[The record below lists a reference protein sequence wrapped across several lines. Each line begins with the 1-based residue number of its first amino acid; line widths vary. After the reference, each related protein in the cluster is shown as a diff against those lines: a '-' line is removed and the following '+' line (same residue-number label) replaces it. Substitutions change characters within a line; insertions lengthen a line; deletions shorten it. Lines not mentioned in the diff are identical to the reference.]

1 MGPLKQWLFFLAML
15 ILGAARLDAAAEG
28 ANPAA
33 QAQPGPV
40 LSPLAPQAVAPPLSP
55 SAAAPTP
62 LSPPSGPPVGLTQ
75 TPLSL
80 APPEG
85 LALSDTAGDRLAP
98 EEVSDPLATETL
110 ALDLAPLPS
119 STLLKLVRA
128 LGKAADRVWFDPD
141 QQTALAKPSPEA
153 QSVSAVDLFAE
164 LNRRAERG
172 DKAAKQALDLAVGL
186 HGDLRALPVG
196 AGAVAT
202 PTDPK
207 APALSPTA
215 PPAP

>member
-1 MGPLKQWLFFLAML
+1 MGPLKQLLFFLAML
-15 ILGAARLDAAAEG
+15 NLGAGHLGAATEG
-28 ANPAA
+28 A
-33 QAQPGPV
+33 QAQPSPV
-40 LSPLAPQAVAPPLSP
+40 LSPAPPQTVTPPPSP
-55 SAAAPTP
+55 SATAPAP
-62 LSPPSGPPVGLTQ
+62 VSPPAGPPVGLTQ
-75 TPLSL
+75 TPLGL

-85 LALSDTAGDRLAP
+85 TALNGTASDPLPP
-98 EEVSDPLATETL
+98 EEVSDPLAMETP

-141 QQTALAKPSPEA
+141 QQAALANPSPQA

-164 LNRRAERG
+164 LRRRAERG
-172 DKAAKQALDLAVGL
+172 DKDAKQALDLAVGL

-196 AGAVAT
+196 AVAT
-202 PTDPK
+202 PTSPN

-215 PPAP
+215 QPAP